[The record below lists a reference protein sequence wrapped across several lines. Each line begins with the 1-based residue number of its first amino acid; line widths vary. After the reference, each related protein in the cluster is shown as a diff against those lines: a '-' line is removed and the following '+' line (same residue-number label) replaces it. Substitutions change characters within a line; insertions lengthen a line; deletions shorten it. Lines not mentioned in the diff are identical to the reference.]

1 MRILPTPMPAYDQRW
16 MNQNNG
22 ILQQELQRLD
32 VVSDRLKLVEDV
44 VGSADTGWT
53 ALTGTAQKGGG
64 ATYTAANITNP
75 PTEAEV
81 QAIADALQDAHRTI
95 KALTDAL
102 IAHGLLTS

>member
-1 MRILPTPMPAYDQRW
+1 MRTLPVPMPVYDQSW

-32 VVSDRLKLVEDV
+32 ALTARVKLIEDV
-44 VGSADTGWT
+44 TGSADTGWA

-64 ATYTAANITNP
+64 ATYTAPTISNP
-75 PTEAEV
+75 PTQAEV
-81 QAIADALQDAHRTI
+81 QAMADRLQAADRTI

-102 IAHGLLTS
+102 IAHGLITT